1 MTYKSS
7 TQEETPTETDIV
19 GPAGPAVP
27 TELSSSHRLT
37 NGLAFQWEKDAQLL
51 AQYGSPQQ
59 ADVLRHCSQ
68 KLFEVIKSEKEVLL
82 TLTLA
87 SQVSGYSA
95 DHLGRMVGDGKLTNY
110 GRKGSPK
117 LRLGD
122 LPKKPRA
129 VVADMSAKY
138 DADTDAR
145 SLLARGRRVL

>member
-1 MTYKSS
+1 MTYKSF
-7 TQEETPTETDIV
+7 TEEETPTDLV
-19 GPAGPAVP
+19 GNAVP
-27 TELSSSHRLT
+27 TELSSHRLT
-37 NGLAFQWEKDAQLL
+37 NELASQWEKDAHLL

-59 ADVLRHCSQ
+59 AEVLRHCSR
-68 KLFEVIKSEKEVLL
+68 KLFELIKSEKDVLL

-87 SQVSGYSA
+87 SQLSGYSA

-129 VVADMSAKY
+129 VVAANSGGYTPNA
-138 DADTDAR
+138 DAR
-145 SLLARGRRVL
+145 SIVSRGRRIAS

>member
-1 MTYKSS
+1 MKCKSF
-7 TQEETPTETDIV
+7 TQEETPNTV
-19 GPAGPAVP
+19 GPAVP

-37 NGLAFQWEKDAQLL
+37 NELASQWENDAQLM

-59 ADVLRHCSQ
+59 ADVLRHCSR
-68 KLFEVIKSEKEVLL
+68 KLFEVIKSEKDVLL

-95 DHLGRMVGDGKLTNY
+95 DHLGRMVGEGRLTNY

-129 VVADMSAKY
+129 VVAANSGGYTPNA
-138 DADTDAR
+138 DAR
-145 SLLARGRRVL
+145 SILSRGRRIAS